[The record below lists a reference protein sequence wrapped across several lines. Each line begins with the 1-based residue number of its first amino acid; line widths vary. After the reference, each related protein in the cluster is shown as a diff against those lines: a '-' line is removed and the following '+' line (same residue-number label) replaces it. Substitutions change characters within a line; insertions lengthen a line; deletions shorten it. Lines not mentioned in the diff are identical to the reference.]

1 MDTKNFKRTILRVL
15 IRGFITEKDIQYLRG
30 LFPLATIPPARQAT
44 PDEERELK
52 HKIETGQPLYD
63 TTDEEQERGAGW
75 FYDKNIFK
83 TALRNFDAVKDWFI
97 ERFAPKPFQIVIYEG
112 IK

>member
-52 HKIETGQPLYD
+52 HKIETGQPLY
-63 TTDEEQERGAGW
+63 EKNEQERPRGW
-75 FYDKNIFK
+75 FYDKTIYK

-97 ERFAPKPFQIVIYEG
+97 ERFAPEPFQIVIYEG

>member
-1 MDTKNFKRTILRVL
+1 MDTKNFKRTLLRVL
-15 IRGFITEKDIQYLRG
+15 IRGFITEKDIQYLRC
-30 LFPLATIPPARQAT
+30 LFSLSVTIPPARHAT

-52 HKIETGQPLYD
+52 HKVETRQPLYER
-63 TTDEEQERGAGW
+63 EEQERPRGW

-97 ERFAPKPFQIVIYEG
+97 ERFAPEPIQVVIYEG